1 MARLVLRYSAKPW
14 EKLMRKSLQFILVG
28 LAAMTGLTI
37 SPTIV
42 AAQDLE
48 LRVGPGGVGVYDRDR
63 DLDRYDGYER
73 RGRRG
78 CDPNDALDIARSE
91 GLRRA
96 QIVRM
101 SPRSIVVQGMTR
113 RGPDRMTFANRR
125 GCPEI

>member
-1 MARLVLRYSAKPW
+1 
-14 EKLMRKSLQFILVG
+14 MRKSLQFILIG
-28 LAAMTGLTI
+28 SAALTGLTI
-37 SPTIV
+37 APTIA

-48 LRVGPGGVGVYDRDR
+48 LRVGPGGLGIYDRDR
-63 DLDRYDGYER
+63 DRYDR
-73 RGRRG
+73 RGPRG
-78 CDPNDALDIARSE
+78 CDPDDALDIARSE

-113 RGPDRMTFANRR
+113 RGPERMVFANRR

>member
-1 MARLVLRYSAKPW
+1 MQ
-14 EKLMRKSLQFILVG
+14 KSLQFVLVG
-28 LAAMTGLTI
+28 LAAITGLTI
-37 SPTIV
+37 SPTIS

-63 DLDRYDGYER
+63 DRDRNDGYDR
-73 RGRRG
+73 RRPRG
-78 CDPNDALDIARSE
+78 CNPDDALDIARSE

-113 RGPDRMTFANRR
+113 RGPERMTFANRR
-125 GCPEI
+125 GCPEV

>member
-1 MARLVLRYSAKPW
+1 MH
-14 EKLMRKSLQFILVG
+14 KSLQFILVG
-28 LAAMTGLTI
+28 LAAMSGLTI
-37 SPTIV
+37 APTIA

-48 LRVGPGGVGVYDRDR
+48 LRLGPGGVGVYDRDR
-63 DLDRYDGYER
+63 DRYDRYDR
-73 RGRRG
+73 RGPRG
-78 CDPNDALDIARSE
+78 CDPDDALDIARSE

-113 RGPDRMTFANRR
+113 RGPERMVFANRR

>member
-1 MARLVLRYSAKPW
+1 
-14 EKLMRKSLQFILVG
+14 MRKSLQFILVG

-37 SPTIV
+37 SPTIA

-63 DLDRYDGYER
+63 DRDRYDRYDR
-73 RGRRG
+73 RGPRG
-78 CDPNDALDIARSE
+78 CDPDDALDIARSE

-101 SPRSIVVQGMTR
+101 SPRSVVVQGMTR
-113 RGPDRMTFANRR
+113 RGPERMIFANRR

>member
-1 MARLVLRYSAKPW
+1 
-14 EKLMRKSLQFILVG
+14 MRKSLQFILIG
-28 LAAMTGLTI
+28 SAALTGLTVA
-37 SPTIV
+37 PTIA

-48 LRVGPGGVGVYDRDR
+48 LRVGPGGLGIYDRDR
-63 DLDRYDGYER
+63 DRYDRYDR
-73 RGRRG
+73 RGPRG
-78 CDPNDALDIARSE
+78 CDPDDALDIARSE

-113 RGPDRMTFANRR
+113 RGSERIVFANRR

>member
-1 MARLVLRYSAKPW
+1 
-14 EKLMRKSLQFILVG
+14 MRKSLQFILVG

-37 SPTIV
+37 SPAIV

>member
-1 MARLVLRYSAKPW
+1 
-14 EKLMRKSLQFILVG
+14 MRQSLQFVLVG
-28 LAAMTGLTI
+28 LAAITGLTI
-37 SPTIV
+37 SPTIA

-48 LRVGPGGVGVYDRDR
+48 LRIGPGGLGVYDRDR
-63 DLDRYDGYER
+63 DPDRYDRYDR

-78 CDPNDALDIARSE
+78 CDPDDALDIARGE

-101 SPRSIVVQGMTR
+101 SPRSVVVQGMTR
-113 RGPDRMTFANRR
+113 RGPERMTFANQR

>member
-1 MARLVLRYSAKPW
+1 
-14 EKLMRKSLQFILVG
+14 MRKSLQFVLVG
-28 LAAMTGLTI
+28 LAALTGLTI
-37 SPTIV
+37 SPTIA

-48 LRVGPGGVGVYDRDR
+48 LRLGPGGVGVYDRDR
-63 DLDRYDGYER
+63 DRDRYGYDR
-73 RGRRG
+73 RRPRG
-78 CDPNDALDIARSE
+78 CDPDDALDIARSE

-113 RGPDRMTFANRR
+113 RGPERMTFANRR

>member
-1 MARLVLRYSAKPW
+1 MH
-14 EKLMRKSLQFILVG
+14 KSLQFILVG
-28 LAAMTGLTI
+28 LAAMSGLTVA
-37 SPTIV
+37 PTLA

-48 LRVGPGGVGVYDRDR
+48 LRIGPGGVGVYDRDR
-63 DLDRYDGYER
+63 DRDRYDRYDR
-73 RGRRG
+73 RGPRG
-78 CDPNDALDIARSE
+78 CDPDDALDIARSE

-113 RGPDRMTFANRR
+113 RGPERMVFANRR

>member
-1 MARLVLRYSAKPW
+1 
-14 EKLMRKSLQFILVG
+14 MRKSLQCVLVG
-28 LAAMTGLTI
+28 LAAISGLTI
-37 SPTIV
+37 SPTIA

-48 LRVGPGGVGVYDRDR
+48 LRVRPGGVGVYDRNRDR
-63 DLDRYDGYER
+63 DRYDGYDR
-73 RGRRG
+73 RGPRG
-78 CDPNDALDIARSE
+78 CDPDDALDIARSE

-113 RGPDRMTFANRR
+113 RGPERMTFANRR

>member
-1 MARLVLRYSAKPW
+1 MH
-14 EKLMRKSLQFILVG
+14 KSLQFILIG
-28 LAAMTGLTI
+28 LAAMSGLTI
-37 SPTIV
+37 APTIA

-48 LRVGPGGVGVYDRDR
+48 LRLGPGGVGVYDRDR
-63 DLDRYDGYER
+63 DRDRDRYDRYDR
-73 RGRRG
+73 RRPRG
-78 CDPNDALDIARSE
+78 CDPDDALDIARSE

-113 RGPDRMTFANRR
+113 RGPERMVFANRR

>member
-1 MARLVLRYSAKPW
+1 
-14 EKLMRKSLQFILVG
+14 MRKSLQFILIG
-28 LAAMTGLTI
+28 SAALTGLTI
-37 SPTIV
+37 APTIA

-48 LRVGPGGVGVYDRDR
+48 LRVGPGGLGIYDRDR
-63 DLDRYDGYER
+63 DRYDRYDR
-73 RGRRG
+73 RGPRG
-78 CDPNDALDIARSE
+78 CDPDDALDIARSE

-113 RGPDRMTFANRR
+113 RGPERLVFANRR

>member
-1 MARLVLRYSAKPW
+1 
-14 EKLMRKSLQFILVG
+14 MRKSLQFILVG
-28 LAAMTGLTI
+28 LAAMTGLTV
-37 SPTIV
+37 SPTIA

-48 LRVGPGGVGVYDRDR
+48 FRIGPGGVGVYDRDR
-63 DLDRYDGYER
+63 DRERYDGYR
-73 RGRRG
+73 RGPRG
-78 CDPNDALDIARSE
+78 CDPEDALDIARGE

-113 RGPDRMTFANRR
+113 RGPERMFFANRR